1 MEDDNNW
8 YALLVEP
15 VYDEDGMS
23 VRVGMAIPEGKDAG
37 EEEVMTSMLH
47 LLYAAFDLV
56 NTDTEVFNKVKSH
69 YDQLVAT
76 GGIDM
81 EEEDEK
87 VAVEYLD
94 EDKKIIKLNF
104 STQTKGRA

>member
-1 MEDDNNW
+1 MEDENNW

-15 VYDEDGMS
+15 VYEDDGMS
-23 VRVGMAIPEGKDAG
+23 VRVGMAIPDGKDEA
-37 EEEVMTSMLH
+37 EEEVMTSMLY

-56 NTDTEVFNKVKSH
+56 NTDTEMFNKVKEH
-69 YDQLVAT
+69 YDMLSAAGAIEMVEA
-76 GGIDM
+76 D
-81 EEEDEK
+81 DK